1 MLNNAKAGDTGALRR
16 GSQAGEDSATKAL
29 ETKDGNADLA
39 RSGSYVKRA
48 FRQTCSMYIDV
59 NADRIQKLFTRELE
73 LSIAIIPGRCR
84 TLLDELKQA
93 FAE

>member
-1 MLNNAKAGDTGALRR
+1 
-16 GSQAGEDSATKAL
+16 
-29 ETKDGNADLA
+29 
-39 RSGSYVKRA
+39 
-48 FRQTCSMYIDV
+48 MYIDV